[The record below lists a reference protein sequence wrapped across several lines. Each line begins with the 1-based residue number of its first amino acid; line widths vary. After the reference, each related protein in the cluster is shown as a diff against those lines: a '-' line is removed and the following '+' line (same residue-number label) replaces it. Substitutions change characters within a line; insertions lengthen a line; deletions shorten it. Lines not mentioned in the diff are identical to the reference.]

1 MSKLKDIASKYVL
14 NTRIE
19 LNDDDYLILR
29 ELTEKEMF
37 SFDQENGKANMELL
51 SKIMPECIIE
61 HSFENEDGEKAST
74 KDVVKELQKIRLYV
88 HEYSREVDAIALPLA
103 NKSGGK

>member
-37 SFDQENGKANMELL
+37 SFDQENGKANMDLL
-51 SKIMPECIIE
+51 SKILPECIIE

-74 KDVVKELQKIRLYV
+74 KDVVKELQKSGSTYISIV
-88 HEYSREVDAIALPLA
+88 EKWMQSLPLA

>member
-19 LNDDDYLILR
+19 LNDDDYLVLR

-51 SKIMPECIIE
+51 SKLMPECIIE
-61 HSFENEDGEKAST
+61 HSFENEDGEKASS
-74 KDVVKELQKIRLYV
+74 KDVVKELQKSGSTYMSIV
-88 HEYSREVDAIALPLA
+88 EKWMQSLPLA
-103 NKSGGK
+103 NKSGEK

>member
-37 SFDQENGKANMELL
+37 SFDQDNGKANMELL

-74 KDVVKELQKIRLYV
+74 KDVVKELQKSGSTYMSIV
-88 HEYSREVDAIALPLA
+88 EKWMQSLPLA